1 MNKSLE
7 IKLEKIKKLNYKPK
21 NSIIADA
28 KDADMSMGIIT
39 PGPERHEKGKS

>member
-21 NSIIADA
+21 NFIIADA
-28 KDADMSMGIIT
+28 KDADMAMGIIHQVLK
-39 PGPERHEKGKS
+39 EMKKAKS